1 MADPAV
7 ILVVSMDEQGGI
19 SWNSSL
25 SVPLLNLLL
34 DRVKADVVAVKTTPA
49 SPIVAP
55 TNGDLTAITRR
66 PHA

>member
-1 MADPAV
+1 
-7 ILVVSMDEQGGI
+7 MDEQGGI

-34 DRVKADVVAVKTTPA
+34 DRVKADVVVGKVKTTPA